1 MRTELIGER
10 LSGRYRMNSLIAVG
24 GMGEVWS
31 ATDEQ
36 LGRDVAIKVMHVEAA
51 ADPVFVQ
58 RFREEAR
65 LAAQLSHPAI
75 VTVHDSGED
84 DGLAYLVME
93 YVPGRTLAQ
102 AVRDEGALP
111 VPRVRLILAQAALAL
126 SVAHAAGIVHRDV
139 KPGNVLL
146 TADGGVK
153 LTDFG
158 IARAAEGTGLTRV
171 GEVLGTPQYL
181 SPEQMTGQ
189 PATERSDLYALGV
202 IGHEMLTGAKPFDGD
217 GPVVIALA
225 HLNDPIPA
233 LPDHVPTALAELI
246 RACLAKDPA
255 DRPESAA
262 WLADRLAR
270 LELPAGPYAA
280 PPSGPYAAPPP
291 PLSAETA
298 DLPTAPSM
306 IELPT
311 AGAEPAARPGRP
323 ARPADPSTQHPVTQH
338 PANVR
343 PALDPIPPWGS
354 PVLRAAVVGLFV
366 VLMVLAVAFV
376 GR

>member
-1 MRTELIGER
+1 MRADLIGER
-10 LSGRYRMNSLIAVG
+10 LSGRYRMNGLIAVG

-58 RFREEAR
+58 RFQEEAR
-65 LAAQLSHPAI
+65 LAARLSHPTI

-93 YVPGRTLAQ
+93 YVPGQTLAQ

-111 VPRVRLILAQAALAL
+111 VPRVRLILAQAAVAL

-202 IGHEMLTGAKPFDGD
+202 IGHEMLTGAKPFDGA

-225 HLNDPIPA
+225 HLNDPIPP
-233 LPDHVPTALAELI
+233 LPDHVPPALAELI

-255 DRPESAA
+255 DRPDSAA

-270 LELPAGPYAA
+270 LELPTGPYAA
-280 PPSGPYAAPPP
+280 PAPP
-291 PLSAETA
+291 LAAEPA
-298 DLPTAPSM
+298 DLPTAPA
-306 IELPT
+306 T
-311 AGAEPAARPGRP
+311 VEPP
-323 ARPADPSTQHPVTQH
+323 AVEH
-338 PANVR
+338 PALEHAAHEH
-343 PALDPIPPWGS
+343 PGLDPIPPRGS
-354 PVLRAAVVGLFV
+354 PVLWAAVVGLVV